1 MVTLEDIR
9 GHRGSGF
16 RVASSALAGEHGATG
31 SLPTRIRN
39 IEDSSPINGTIAVED
54 AIINRRISSESGY
67 PWPYVGT
74 VAVTRRFA
82 ATVNDCLGTSSN
94 LRFGYLAVVQQV
106 SEGFLRAVRGRVTVV
121 TRKRQRVT
129 ASWGDLLINVDRS
142 QKNGTNSLS
151 SIYLAA
157 RTCPSMRSGRP
168 L

>member
-1 MVTLEDIR
+1 
-9 GHRGSGF
+9 
-16 RVASSALAGEHGATG
+16 
-31 SLPTRIRN
+31 
-39 IEDSSPINGTIAVED
+39 
-54 AIINRRISSESGY
+54 
-67 PWPYVGT
+67 
-74 VAVTRRFA
+74 VTRRFA
-82 ATVNDCLGTSSN
+82 ATVNDCLGTLSN